1 MGQFYY
7 NGLVVSLQRLFLVS
21 LLITIAPATSALT
34 VQTLRQA
41 DQSYTVITVDLKR
54 DALQLFLH
62 DNQGRLYQSF
72 SAITQ
77 NLSKSQQL
85 VFAMNAG
92 MFHANYLPVGLYVE
106 QAQTLYPLYP
116 LNTAQGKGNFF
127 MQPNGV
133 FLRDS
138 QGFKILSTADFLHQP
153 PQSIQLATQSGP
165 MLVDQSRINAQFKP
179 DSTSRYIRNAVGIR
193 SAQQAV
199 FVISEQPVSFYEL
212 AYFFRQRLQ
221 INQALYLDGAIS
233 SLYLPVLKRHDRQR
247 LLGPII
253 GVVNRP

>member
-1 MGQFYY
+1 MGQFDY

-77 NLSKSQQL
+77 NLPKSQQL
-85 VFAMNAG
+85 AFAMNAG

-106 QAQTLYPLYP
+106 QAL
-116 LNTAQGKGNFF
+116 
-127 MQPNGV
+127 
-133 FLRDS
+133 
-138 QGFKILSTADFLHQP
+138 
-153 PQSIQLATQSGP
+153 
-165 MLVDQSRINAQFKP
+165 
-179 DSTSRYIRNAVGIR
+179 
-193 SAQQAV
+193 SAQYRTGQG
-199 FVISEQPVSFYEL
+199 QLFY
-212 AYFFRQRLQ
+212 AAQRR
-221 INQALYLDGAIS
+221 I
-233 SLYLPVLKRHDRQR
+233 LK
-247 LLGPII
+247 GFA
-253 GVVNRP
+253 GV